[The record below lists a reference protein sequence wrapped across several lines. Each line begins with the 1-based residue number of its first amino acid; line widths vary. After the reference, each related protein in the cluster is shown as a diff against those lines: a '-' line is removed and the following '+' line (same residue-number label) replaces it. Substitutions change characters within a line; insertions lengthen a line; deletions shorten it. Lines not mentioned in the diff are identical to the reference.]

1 MRNEKA
7 AKFFEGQDILAMLA
21 QGMNV
26 DDVIDDELTKGR
38 IRTIYIQM
46 KYNTKRPREIAEY
59 YNLPIDL
66 VKDIRDGKIFSKITQ
81 ESYEDKDLFKHSRR

>member
-7 AKFFEGQDILAMLA
+7 AKFFEGQDILDMLA